1 MAKDEK
7 WQKQATGYKSFLS
20 DRGKTKLSEW
30 YILLYAL
37 LQLFGRSE
45 KPEQTENDSEGD
57 MSFSSKLFSDV
68 IDDNISI
75 FSVFSLGDLVD
86 FGNDL
91 F

>member
-1 MAKDEK
+1 MAMAKDEE
-7 WQKQATGYKSFLS
+7 WQKQAKGYKSFLS

-37 LQLFGRSE
+37 LHLFGRSE
-45 KPEQTENDSEGD
+45 KPEQTENDSEED
-57 MSFSSKLFSDV
+57 MSISSKSVSDV
-68 IDDNISI
+68 IDDNIS
-75 FSVFSLGDLVD
+75 VFSLGDLSD